1 MKLKRFAEKGK
12 KDKSEA
18 EKSNRVKEKD
28 YNKQEHEK
36 VDFKIFFW
44 LTQTPV
50 FTPELFD
57 LFIFNFVYFQI
68 SVLQI

>member
-12 KDKSEA
+12 KDKSEETES

-44 LTQTPV
+44 LT
-50 FTPELFD
+50 
-57 LFIFNFVYFQI
+57 
-68 SVLQI
+68 